1 MIGDFFEIKKAS
13 CDAWLFISKLEFLS
27 NWWLQRESNQRHRDF
42 QSLALPTELWSHLA
56 VSTGLEPAIFCVT
69 GRRVNQLHHET
80 TWLRGED
87 LNLWPLGYEPN
98 ELPNCSTPRYN
109 YINKNGGGKGIRTP
123 APLAWPPGF
132 QDRSLQPDLGI
143 PPRWCL
149 RPDLNRHE
157 GWFSQDFKSCA
168 STNSATQARWWPVGD
183 SNSRP
188 FD

>member
-1 MIGDFFEIKKAS
+1 M
-13 CDAWLFISKLEFLS
+13 
-27 NWWLQRESNQRHRDF
+27 ESNHRHRDF
-42 QSLALPTELWSHLA
+42 QSLALPTELQSQKKWRSRRGLNPRSSAWQADVLA
-56 VSTGLEPAIFCVT
+56 TAP
-69 GRRVNQLHHET
+69 RDH
-80 TWLRGED
+80 WLREED

>member
-1 MIGDFFEIKKAS
+1 MLGYLSRNSSFYQTGGSSGNRTSDTGIFSPLLYRLSYEAIWRSRRGSNPRSSAWQADVLTS
-13 CDAWLFISKLEFLS
+13 C
-27 NWWLQRESNQRHRDF
+27 
-42 QSLALPTELWSHLA
+42 
-56 VSTGLEPAIFCVT
+56 
-69 GRRVNQLHHET
+69 T
-80 TWLRGED
+80 TR
-87 LNLWPLGYEPN
+87 PLGCGERIWTSDLWVMSPTSYRTAP
-98 ELPNCSTPRYN
+98 PRDIN

-168 STNSATQARWWPVGD
+168 STNSATQAHGD
-183 SNSRP
+183 LYEIRTHDPLIKSQMLYQLS
-188 FD
+188 